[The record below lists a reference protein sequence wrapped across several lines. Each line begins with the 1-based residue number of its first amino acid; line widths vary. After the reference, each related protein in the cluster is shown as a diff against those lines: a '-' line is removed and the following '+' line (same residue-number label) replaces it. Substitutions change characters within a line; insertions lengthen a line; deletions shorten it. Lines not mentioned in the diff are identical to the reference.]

1 MGSDRSRERPQKILV
16 AMLKLSGST
25 TKSLKYE
32 DIVVKAFE
40 LFPDEFALRGYPKF
54 PDSSDIHKPLYGVL
68 KRGGMVRA
76 ANKTFR
82 LTPRGVETAQKLIA
96 VAGQT
101 LDQARSA
108 DRMTRNVRA
117 EVDRML
123 SSAAYQLFRDGHP
136 DKILD
141 TDFYSFLGSTVRT
154 PRNDFLGRLDATDEA
169 VKAAQRL
176 SQPDKESA
184 DSLAELWQVLRARF
198 TELIH
203 RRRGKG

>member
-1 MGSDRSRERPQKILV
+1 MPTRGYIACCLSARSWVKSVSPLLWRRRMGSDRSRERPQKILV

-82 LTPRGVETAQKLIA
+82 LTQRGVETARRLVEA
-96 VAGQT
+96 AGKT
-101 LDQARSA
+101 LEQARSA
-108 DRMTRNVRA
+108 DR
-117 EVDRML
+117 DRK
-123 SSAAYQLFRDGHP
+123 S
-136 DKILD
+136 
-141 TDFYSFLGSTVRT
+141 V
-154 PRNDFLGRLDATDEA
+154 
-169 VKAAQRL
+169 V
-176 SQPDKESA
+176 
-184 DSLAELWQVLRARF
+184 
-198 TELIH
+198 
-203 RRRGKG
+203 